1 MRSRMPLA
9 VTAPP
14 AEVAT
19 AASDVLGVTAGPEG
33 LSGPLASVYD
43 PTARLR
49 VEMPTQ
55 PGAPVVLEATTE
67 LRVPYF
73 RWFLVPVLYISRRR
87 DLRHAVARLRARLA
101 NAPEPPP
108 PRRLPLLP
116 PVPFSPEQA
125 SQIATV
131 AFAAAV
137 ANFGASLFGLNADP
151 VTDAFGATNRDLG
164 VALAVTR
171 LGVLVA
177 LVSTALADRRGRRNV
192 ILAAFIGV
200 CAANLLSAV
209 APGLIVFTGAQAFTR
224 AFVQVSLIVAGIAVI
239 EEAPEGARAYALS
252 MFALAAGAGFA
263 LAVLLLP
270 LADLDEQAWR
280 ISFGVSALMLVFLP
294 GLRRRMRETGR
305 YEAVAARKRR
315 RGRIS
320 DIVDLSYRGR
330 FILLALTAF
339 LLSVL
344 SAPSSQLTN
353 RYLTDEQDF
362 SNLAIAVFRT
372 VTAGLPG
379 LLAVVVAGWL
389 AERRGRRPL
398 AVVALALGS
407 LLQMTFFLGSG
418 SVLWISATAGIF
430 TAACSGI
437 AIGALDVELFPTE
450 VRGTS
455 NGLVLFSGVIG
466 STVGLLLATNL
477 DGPLGGLGPAIA
489 VCAIAPLL
497 AALFVVPF
505 LPEAAHRRL
514 DDVSPSEL

>member
-1 MRSRMPLA
+1 MPVA
-9 VTAPP
+9 VTASP
-14 AEVAT
+14 AEVV
-19 AASDVLGVTAGPEG
+19 AAARDALGVESGPDG
-33 LSGPLASVYD
+33 LTGPLAGVYD
-43 PTARLR
+43 PSARVR
-49 VEMPTQ
+49 VELPDP
-55 PGAPVVLEATTE
+55 PGAPVVLKATSE

-73 RWFLVPVLYISRRR
+73 RWFIHPAFRFSQRR
-87 DLRHAVARLRARLA
+87 DLRHAARRLRARL
-101 NAPEPPP
+101 NGEPEPPP
-108 PRRLPLLP
+108 PRRIPLLP
-116 PVPFSPEQA
+116 PVPFTAEQA
-125 SQIATV
+125 SRVATL

-137 ANFGASLFGLNADP
+137 ANFGAALFGLNADP

-164 VALAVTR
+164 IALAVTR

-177 LVSTALADRRGRRNV
+177 LVATALADRRGRRNV
-192 ILAAFIGV
+192 ILAAFVGV
-200 CAANLLSAV
+200 CVANLLSAL
-209 APGLIVFTGAQAFTR
+209 APGLIVFTGAQVFTR

-252 MFALAAGAGFA
+252 MFALAVGAGFA

-270 LADLDEQAWR
+270 LADLGDQTWR
-280 ISFGVSALMLVFLP
+280 ISFGVSALMILFLP
-294 GLRRRMRETGR
+294 GLMRRLQETER
-305 YEAVAARKRR
+305 YEVVAELKER
-315 RGRIS
+315 RGRLS
-320 DIVDLSYRGR
+320 EIVDFTYRGR
-330 FILLALTAF
+330 FLLLAVTAF

-353 RYLTDEQDF
+353 RFLTDEQDF
-362 SNLAIAVFRT
+362 SNLAIAVFRG

-379 LLAVVVAGWL
+379 LLAIVVAGWL

-398 AVVALALGS
+398 AIVALALGS
-407 LLQMTFFLGSG
+407 LLQVAFFLGSG
-418 SVLWISATAGIF
+418 SILWITATAGIF
-430 TAACSGI
+430 TAACAGI

-455 NGLVLFSGVIG
+455 NGLVVFSGVLG
-466 STVGLLLATNL
+466 SAVGLLLATNL

-514 DDVSPSEL
+514 DDVSPSEI